1 MLQRKLLGLVILGQP
16 FANLISMRFVANAV
30 SNLLWER
37 TGTDKREMMRA
48 FFTLAALVLAL
59 AHLDTADS
67 CLSMSKKE
75 TELRLS
81 SAKSSSSHLQE
92 EPHRQRRT
100 ARVSVTNAEEEE
112 EEVLCAV

>member
-1 MLQRKLLGLVILGQP
+1 MLHRKLLGLVILGQP

-59 AHLDTADS
+59 AIWLGFTVIP
-67 CLSMSKKE
+67 L
-75 TELRLS
+75 
-81 SAKSSSSHLQE
+81 
-92 EPHRQRRT
+92 
-100 ARVSVTNAEEEE
+100 
-112 EEVLCAV
+112 AVYAGVVR